1 MKPEKTLFHPAL
13 LAVFILLLSCSEYH
27 RSDEADAKVRVPV
40 IVTGIKMM
48 NMSDYMELF
57 ATSRFLNKAA
67 LNSPVN
73 GYVEEVSCNPGDY
86 IKRGSVLFTL
96 RTKEAEALRN
106 DTLNKLYFPGLI
118 TVKASIDGMVISIN
132 HPKGDYVME
141 GETLGTISV
150 PSSFVFILDV
160 PYEATQYIKPNM
172 NCEIHLP
179 DGDTIAGMVRSRL
192 PSMSE
197 GPQTQQYIVQPG
209 NPQNIPENLIAKV
222 RVVKTAHENARAL
235 PQACVL
241 SDEVMQN
248 FWVMKL
254 INDSTAVKEGIRTGL
269 INGNMV
275 EITEPVFS
283 LEDRFLA
290 TGNYGVGDT
299 IQVEIKGRLADN

>member
-1 MKPEKTLFHPAL
+1 MKPKRTFFHPAL
-13 LAVFILLLSCSEYH
+13 LAIFFLMPGCSEYH
-27 RSDEADAKVRVPV
+27 RSNEAEIRVKVPV
-40 IVTGIKMM
+40 MITGIKMM
-48 NMSDYMELF
+48 YMADYIELF
-57 ATSRFLNKAA
+57 ATSRFLSKAA
-67 LNSPVN
+67 LNSPVT
-73 GYVEEVSCNPGDY
+73 GYVEEVSCNPGDLV
-86 IKRGSVLFTL
+86 KRGSVLFTL

-118 TVKASIDGMVISIN
+118 TVKASIDGRVISIN
-132 HPKGDYVME
+132 HPKGDFVME
-141 GETLGTISV
+141 GETLGNISV

-160 PYEATQYIKPNM
+160 PYEATQYIKVNM

-179 DGDTIAGMVRSRL
+179 DGDTIAGFVRSRL

-222 RVVKTAHENARAL
+222 RIVKTAHENARAL
-235 PQACVL
+235 PQACIL

-254 INDSTAVKEGIRTGL
+254 INDSTAVKVNIRTGL
-269 INGNMV
+269 INGNNV
-275 EITEPVFS
+275 EITEPLFS
-283 LEDRFLA
+283 MEDRFLA

-299 IQVEIKGRLADN
+299 IRIEIKGQLADH

>member
-1 MKPEKTLFHPAL
+1 MKPKKTLFHPAL

-27 RSDEADAKVRVPV
+27 RSDEADAKVKVPV

-179 DGDTIAGMVRSRL
+179 DGDTIAGIVRSRL

-197 GPQTQQYIVQPG
+197 GPQTQEYIVQPG

-254 INDSTAVKEGIRTGL
+254 INDSTAVKAGIRTGL

-299 IQVEIKGRLADN
+299 IQVEIKGKLADN

>member
-1 MKPEKTLFHPAL
+1 MKLKKTFFHPTL
-13 LAVFILLLSCSEYH
+13 LAVFILMIGCSEYH
-27 RSDEADAKVRVPV
+27 RSDEADAKVKVPV
-40 IVTGIKMM
+40 IVTGIKIM
-48 NMSDYMELF
+48 NMSDYIELF

-106 DTLNKLYFPGLI
+106 DTPNNLYFPGLI

-132 HPKGDYVME
+132 HPRGDYVME

-150 PSSFVFILDV
+150 PSSLVFILDV
-160 PYEATQYIKPNM
+160 PYEATQYVKPNM

-179 DGDTIAGMVRSRL
+179 NGDKIDGLVRSRL

-197 GPQTQQYIVQPG
+197 GPQTQEYIIQPG

-248 FWVMKL
+248 FWVMKMV
-254 INDSTAVKEGIRTGL
+254 NDSTAVKVGIKTGL
-269 INGNMV
+269 INGTNV
-275 EITEPVFS
+275 EITEPAFS

-299 IQVEIKGRLADN
+299 IQVEIKGKLADN